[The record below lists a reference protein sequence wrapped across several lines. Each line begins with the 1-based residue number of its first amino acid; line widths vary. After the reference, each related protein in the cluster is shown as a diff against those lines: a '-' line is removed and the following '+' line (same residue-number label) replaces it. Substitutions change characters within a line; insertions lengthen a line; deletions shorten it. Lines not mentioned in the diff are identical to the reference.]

1 MSNDLQLSESIKLPP
16 QNIESRTIGARFT
29 DVGQR
34 RCSKIAD
41 TLRSDDFYKGAHKII
56 YEAMLELYESARTDR
71 YVEFIKPF
79 RRKKQLEMI
88 GGITYLTT
96 IVNSV
101 PTASH
106 ITHYADIVRKKYF
119 KKSHKRFL

>member
-56 YEAMLELYESARTDR
+56 YEAMLELYEAREPIDMLSLSNR
-71 YVEFIKPF
+71 
-79 RRKKQLEMI
+79 LEEKNN
-88 GGITYLTT
+88 L
-96 IVNSV
+96 
-101 PTASH
+101 
-106 ITHYADIVRKKYF
+106 K
-119 KKSHKRFL
+119 